1 MAVVVHDGVVY
12 VGVHADDAK
21 NAFSVHPTQH
31 FLTLPADVVD
41 GWTTCTLTPSDA
53 TVDAL
58 TDGVAYATPSGA

>member
-1 MAVVVHDGVVY
+1 MVDGGVLY
-12 VGVHADDAK
+12 VGVHADDVK

-41 GWTTCTLTPSDA
+41 GWTTCTLATSDA